1 MIYLYLAN
9 GIVDAHTDKSF
20 AEGVLKLGEPI
31 AVLTEREWDNAD
43 GMARMIDGELVL
55 GKTELEK
62 ADELLAEQQA
72 LLNDPILRLEALE
85 GALLDI
91 ITGGI
96 END

>member
-1 MIYLYLAN
+1 MSIRNDHYKHFFACFAITAL
-9 GIVDAHTDKSF
+9 GTIPWQIWHEEWSE
-20 AEGVLKLGEPI
+20 AEGL
-31 AVLTEREWDNAD
+31 
-43 GMARMIDGELVL
+43 ARMIDGELVL

-62 ADELLAEQQA
+62 ADELLVEQQA